1 PAVAALVRIRPKAVL
16 TPLLAADSPFEI
28 ALPMRDP
35 ILRNPSAALL
45 APDLILSH
53 VIIAP
58 SCAVSRPET
67 RLPPIAV
74 PAVLSAGPILDT
86 PAANFAPNVPMKPDA
101 DSSPR
106 APAMKFPRPLE
117 SCVRPEAWTTKLA
130 PLVRPMRV

>member
-1 PAVAALVRIRPKAVL
+1 RVLVAAAADAIPARVADTAALAMFAPNARADRPAVASIVPAERKPFAIALPAVAALVRIRPKAVL

-74 PAVLSAGPILDT
+74 PAVLSAGPIL
-86 PAANFAPNVPMKPDA
+86 
-101 DSSPR
+101 
-106 APAMKFPRPLE
+106 
-117 SCVRPEAWTTKLA
+117 
-130 PLVRPMRV
+130 